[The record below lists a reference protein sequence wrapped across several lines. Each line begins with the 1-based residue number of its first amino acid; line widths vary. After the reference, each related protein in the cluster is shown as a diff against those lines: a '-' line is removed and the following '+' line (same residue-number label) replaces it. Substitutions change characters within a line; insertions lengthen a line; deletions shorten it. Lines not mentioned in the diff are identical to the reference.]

1 MRRLETHTEFLW
13 NNIVDEGYFL
23 DRKGEDALEKYGLK
37 RSMLRAG
44 SGYNWLR
51 IVCIDTP

>member
-1 MRRLETHTEFLW
+1 MLGTTVK
-13 NNIVDEGYFL
+13 IVDEGYL
-23 DRKGEDALEKYGLK
+23 EDREGDVALQKYELK